1 MAYRSFKRYVLVTHN
16 LKLLYIY
23 TGIFIHNFLW
33 ISPPASAE
41 RLHIYTVLCITCIIN
56 RVLWITSLA
65 SFMPVLDD
73 SYSHLRTILIKQVS
87 CQYAKSARVRIILI
101 CISSTKKFTSKVR
114 AISEID

>member
-41 RLHIYTVLCITCIIN
+41 RLYIYT
-56 RVLWITSLA
+56 VLWITSLTHTYLLITSLA
-65 SFMPVLDD
+65 TFMPFFGAVKCESL
-73 SYSHLRTILIKQVS
+73 SFAFAFI
-87 CQYAKSARVRIILI
+87 
-101 CISSTKKFTSKVR
+101 
-114 AISEID
+114 